1 MRVPMEVRPGPRG
14 GEVDR
19 RSALQ
24 LVIHRMAK
32 LAAVIDHGD
41 MAPGIEAVELA
52 AIDEGLAAGGAGGVG
67 IETPLAAD
75 QSRFKLGPVL
85 RAVFLEV
92 E

>member
-1 MRVPMEVRPGPRG
+1 
-14 GEVDR
+14 
-19 RSALQ
+19 
-24 LVIHRMAK
+24 
-32 LAAVIDHGD
+32 